1 VVSVGAADDPLEPMR
16 LIPIAPPEYDVD
28 VALVYATSGNF
39 TGRPIYRAGAGA
51 YLAEPAAAAL
61 ARAIALAKGLG
72 LRLRLTD
79 AFRPSE
85 AQWALWAHTPD
96 PTFLA
101 DPLKGSPHSRGVA
114 VDVTL
119 IDARGGEIDMGT
131 AVDALT
137 PLSFHATVAGLTAD
151 QQRNRFVL
159 LGLMT
164 AAGWDHYRNE
174 WWHYQLF
181 DARSYPLRSEAELPA
196 PMLTDAARDAARA

>member
-1 VVSVGAADDPLEPMR
+1 MR
-16 LIPIAPPEYDVD
+16 LVPIAPPEYDVD
-28 VALVYATSGNF
+28 VALVYATAGNF
-39 TGRPIYRAGAGA
+39 TGRPIYRADAGA
-51 YLAEPAAAAL
+51 YLHEAAAAAL
-61 ARAIALAKGLG
+61 ARAVALARGLG

-101 DPLKGSPHSRGVA
+101 DPQKGSPHSRGVA

-119 IDARGGEIDMGT
+119 LGGDGHELDMGT
-131 AVDALT
+131 SVDALT
-137 PLSFHATVAGLTAD
+137 PLSHHGVIDGLTPQ
-151 QQRNRFVL
+151 QQRRRFVL

-174 WWHYQLF
+174 WWHYQLL
-181 DARSYPLRSEAELPA
+181 DARSYPLRREAELPA
-196 PMLTDAARDAARA
+196 PMLTDATRAAARG